1 MIPTQP
7 AALPPAV
14 PEYRPDLE
22 HLHAQL
28 GQAHAYVGQ
37 LAAEMKRRAEEANQL
52 DDENQALKRRVA
64 DLEAQLERLR
74 NQPVEEVVVS
84 PSTP

>member
-1 MIPTQP
+1 MNPPQLP
-7 AALPPAV
+7 AQLPPAV

-37 LAAEMKRRAEEANQL
+37 LGKEMRRRAEEANRL
-52 DDENQALKRRVA
+52 DDENLSLKKRVA
-64 DLEAQLERLR
+64 DLEAELEALR
-74 NQPVEEVVVS
+74 NQPVEGVVV
-84 PSTP
+84 